1 MCIDIHVCNTHTHT
15 HTHTHTTNSVL
26 CVLVQDMGGCRVSTS
41 CGCVPAKC
49 MCGDV
54 TCIEGRGPASLNEL
68 TTASAAQVGTQTGSA
83 ATGGAVQGGG
93 TSVGSVQ
100 VGPTAVPERKV
111 TICHATG
118 SLTNPYVQITISESA
133 VAAHERHDGDIIPA
147 PSTGCSTCSAILAP
161 NQCRDTPG
169 CKFEGA
175 CGCISSACMCGDT
188 CCISGVCSGLATGI
202 TESSGEPCELFFAS
216 MRRDPDNGA
225 NEIMTVRFP
234 AGSDSFGH
242 SSLLWLGGSADS
254 DGDGISDEMEGP
266 GDLDRDGVANMLDW
280 DSDGD
285 GILDEVEG
293 TNDRDGDFLPNF
305 LDDDSVRYLVRSR
318 RGLMHRKRGLTHSK
332 RGLLAQ

>member
-1 MCIDIHVCNTHTHT
+1 
-15 HTHTHTTNSVL
+15 
-26 CVLVQDMGGCRVSTS
+26 MGGCRVSLS
-41 CGCVPAKC
+41 CGCIPAQC
-49 MCGDV
+49 SCGDDD
-54 TCIEGRGPASLNEL
+54 CINGKGP
-68 TTASAAQVGTQTGSA
+68 
-83 ATGGAVQGGG
+83 
-93 TSVGSVQ
+93 TSVRRLLEHSQRLHSPPAISPGTRQGAS
-100 VGPTAVPERKV
+100 GKKI
-111 TICHATG
+111 TICHATS
-118 SLTNPYVQITISESA
+118 SLTNPYVQITVSESA

-161 NQCRDTPG
+161 TQCRDTPG

-318 RGLMHRKRGLTHSK
+318 SGLIHRKRGLTHSK
-332 RGLLAQ
+332 RGHLDQ